1 MKLADYLKQY
11 RKENNLTQQELA
23 DKLFVSKQA
32 VSKWETERGLPDIE
46 TYKSLS
52 TLLNVSVDEL
62 LGLEKQET
70 NHFNKKI
77 LIISIIALIVLAMV
91 TSIIIILKH
100 KNNDEIVDTQKK
112 LMISKTEDELN
123 QELPNICDY
132 SYADYYEL
140 KVEGVL
146 YLPLYMYY
154 FVFEEDLQID
164 YSWLDYISDELIIKI
179 PLYLGDLP
187 KEYDYFKVLDLT
199 NGVINH
205 IELYEDSVHTYVL
218 YCYNVDNKKL
228 ISIGFEV

>member
-1 MKLADYLKQY
+1 MK
-11 RKENNLTQQELA
+11 
-23 DKLFVSKQA
+23 
-32 VSKWETERGLPDIE
+32 
-46 TYKSLS
+46 
-52 TLLNVSVDEL
+52 
-62 LGLEKQET
+62 
-70 NHFNKKI
+70 NKKPMKAKAQGNI
-77 LIISIIALIVLAMV
+77 ELSLYDLNKDVISQLPA
-91 TSIIIILKH
+91 
-100 KNNDEIVDTQKK
+100 
-112 LMISKTEDELN
+112 KTEDELK